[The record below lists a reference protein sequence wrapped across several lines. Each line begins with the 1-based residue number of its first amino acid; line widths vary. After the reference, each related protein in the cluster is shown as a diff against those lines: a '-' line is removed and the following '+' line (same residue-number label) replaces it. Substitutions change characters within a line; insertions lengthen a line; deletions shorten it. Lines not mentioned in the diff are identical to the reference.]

1 MSILDTGGWD
11 DINMGALINII
22 VVASSLTV
30 FLVMRLTNMLIR
42 LIQKRKRLED
52 SEKWKEL
59 R

>member
-1 MSILDTGGWD
+1 MSILDTGGRD